1 MKRQKCKKNMAG
13 KGGGL
18 LEGGL
23 MFLLRVGNVSNQR
36 GDLTRGGEKISDKE
50 LGPSKKLWI

>member
-1 MKRQKCKKNMAG
+1 MAG

-23 MFLLRVGNVSNQR
+23 MFLLRVGNVSNKR

-50 LGPSKKLWI
+50 LGPSKKL